1 MRKEAILIVADNHFF
16 SDPAQ
21 KQKKEWL
28 RCGSPRGREKYRGC
42 GRCWLDEPMRMVTR
56 LVRMSGM
63 THTKYVNE
71 CLHRITILGN
81 MLRPIA
87 SDSLQDSSVSDV

>member
-1 MRKEAILIVADNHFF
+1 
-16 SDPAQ
+16 
-21 KQKKEWL
+21 
-28 RCGSPRGREKYRGC
+28 
-42 GRCWLDEPMRMVTR
+42 MVTR